1 MKLKK
6 FIGNTIKEAMA
17 NLKAEMGEDAIV
29 ITTRELR
36 DHVEILAAS
45 SEEFQ
50 PDSKQE
56 KEEKPVSNAEA
67 TRDRIEAQ
75 RAAMAQM
82 QKANQA
88 PASSSVAVE
97 SRPMETSA
105 LELENQAQM
114 DISDSIKKRIE
125 AATRPTTNMDP
136 IGNASQFESQVK
148 LLAEMQTMKKMI
160 EDQTQMMTWRDSVH
174 KNPVKSEI
182 WELLKHS
189 GFSPLFARKIVEKLD
204 DSVDIERAKNW
215 LNMVLLR
222 NLPRAEKGKDLVS
235 MGGTYALVGPT
246 GVGKTT
252 TTAKIAARSVIRY
265 GRDSVGL
272 ITTDSYRI
280 GAQDQLRIYGKIL
293 GVQVYTAQT
302 YEDLKTLRQTLSR
315 KKLILIDTVGMAQ
328 KDRRIGEQTKMLRDT
343 DAHRILLLNAAAQS
357 ENLDEVATHY
367 KTGGLA
373 GSILSKLD
381 ESVRIGG
388 ALDIA
393 IRHKL
398 PIHYMATGQQVP
410 EDLYLC
416 NPEVLVKRAL
426 NSRASAAFDTNEQER
441 EWMQTRSHKTA

>member
-6 FIGNTIKEAMA
+6 FTGNTIKEAMA
-17 NLKAEMGEDAIV
+17 SLKAELGEDAIV

-45 SEEFQ
+45 SDEFQ
-50 PDSKQE
+50 PE
-56 KEEKPVSNAEA
+56 PRANKEEKVVTNAES
-67 TRDRIEAQ
+67 TRERIEAQ
-75 RAAMAQM
+75 RAAMAQ
-82 QKANQA
+82 KGTAE
-88 PASSSVAVE
+88 SHSTVAVAK
-97 SRPMETSA
+97 PVTTPNQD
-105 LELENQAQM
+105 ELGNRDQM
-114 DISDSIKKRIE
+114 DITESIKKRIE
-125 AATRPTTNMDP
+125 AATRPSAVVDP
-136 IGNASQFESQVK
+136 LGNTAQFESQVK
-148 LLAEMQTMKKMI
+148 LMTEMQTMRKLL
-160 EDQTQMMTWRDSVH
+160 EEQTQMLTWRDSVH

-189 GFSPLFARKIVEKLD
+189 GFSPLFARKIVEKMD
-204 DSVDIERAKNW
+204 DSMDIERAKNW

-235 MGGTYALVGPT
+235 VGGTYALVGPT

-252 TTAKIAARSVIRY
+252 TTAKIAARSVIKY

-343 DAHRILLLNAAAQS
+343 DAQRILLLNAAAQS

-416 NPEVLVKRAL
+416 NPEVLIKRAL

-441 EWMQTRSHKTA
+441 EWIKTRSHKTA

>member
-1 MKLKK
+1 MMKLKK
-6 FIGNTIKEAMA
+6 FTGNTIKEAMA
-17 NLKAEMGEDAIV
+17 NLKAELGEDAIV

-45 SEEFQ
+45 SDEFRPEHITQ
-50 PDSKQE
+50 
-56 KEEKPVSNAEA
+56 KEEKPISNAES
-67 TRDRIEAQ
+67 TRERIEAQ
-75 RAAMAQM
+75 RAAMTKKETA
-82 QKANQA
+82 
-88 PASSSVAVE
+88 ASISNVGVSEAATA
-97 SRPMETSA
+97 SQIGR
-105 LELENQAQM
+105 ENSDQM
-114 DISDSIKKRIE
+114 DITESIKKRID
-125 AATRPTTNMDP
+125 AAIRPAAVVDP
-136 IGNASQFESQVK
+136 IGNSPQFESQVK
-148 LLAEMQTMKKMI
+148 LMAEMQTMRKLL
-160 EDQTQMMTWRDSVH
+160 EEQTQMLTWRDSVH

-189 GFSPLFARKIVEKLD
+189 GFSPLFARKIVEKMD
-204 DSVDIERAKNW
+204 DSKDIESAKNW

-235 MGGTYALVGPT
+235 EGGTYALVGPT

-343 DAHRILLLNAAAQS
+343 DAQRILLLNAAAQS

-367 KTGGLA
+367 KMGGLA

-416 NPEVLVKRAL
+416 NPEVLIKRAL

-441 EWMQTRSHKTA
+441 EWIKTRSHKTA